1 MSADEL
7 VALYRDVTGKRG
19 NLLINIGPMADA
31 SIPDIQAA
39 PLRALGKVLR
49 E

>member
-7 VALYRDVTGKRG
+7 IALYRDVTGKRG

-31 SIPDIQAA
+31 SIPEIQAA
-39 PLRALGKVLR
+39 PLRVLGKVLR